1 MATFERVLFHQS
13 TSGFPD
19 GFRAFGGRFWWPQK
33 AATKI
38 LGLGFVDS
46 LLGSLV
52 LGWAPRF
59 WGWASCPAQRA
70 AACNKSVHQDLKTG
84 LRSFVVGLYDFG
96 LGFAVL
102 GLGFVA
108 GANTQKA

>member
-1 MATFERVLFHQS
+1 MVTFERVLFHQS

-19 GFRAFGGRFWWPQK
+19 GFRAVGGRFWWPQK

-52 LGWAPRF
+52 LVWAF
-59 WGWASCPAQRA
+59 
-70 AACNKSVHQDLKTG
+70 
-84 LRSFVVGLYDFG
+84 
-96 LGFAVL
+96 L
-102 GLGFVA
+102 GLGFVTGRNA
-108 GANTQKA
+108 PLLVTEAWF

>member
-59 WGWASCPAQRA
+59 WGWASCTAQRA
-70 AACNKSVHQDLKTG
+70 ATCNT
-84 LRSFVVGLYDFG
+84 R
-96 LGFAVL
+96 
-102 GLGFVA
+102 
-108 GANTQKA
+108 